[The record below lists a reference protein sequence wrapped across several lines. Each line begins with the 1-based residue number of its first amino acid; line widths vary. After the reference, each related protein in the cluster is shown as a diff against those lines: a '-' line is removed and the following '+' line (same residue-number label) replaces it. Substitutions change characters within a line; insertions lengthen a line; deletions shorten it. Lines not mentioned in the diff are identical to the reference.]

1 MEKRFLKPICE
12 QRARII
18 FETALEHFNYPTDI
32 ERLEEV
38 REFCY
43 KAMRGYNPEEV
54 ELMKSKI
61 DELLAD
67 YKNKIRDYSMSY
79 R

>member
-1 MEKRFLKPICE
+1 MRKEFLKPICE
-12 QRARII
+12 RRASII

-38 REFCY
+38 KEFCY
-43 KAMRGYNPEEV
+43 KALRGYNPVEV